1 MKVLKILNAIYKVTS
16 SHEYNLGEYTLE
28 QGEILYF
35 EHISPKGMEGYIF
48 EVKRSFSPFVYPSQ
62 TLIDVEPGSSIKI
75 HGLRSDDS
83 DKLTLKQV
91 ALQHCSYP
99 TESELRVYLTT
110 KQGI

>member
-1 MKVLKILNAIYKVTS
+1 MKLIKISDILYTVIV
-16 SHEYNLGEYTLE
+16 SHEYNLGAYTLG

-35 EHISPKGMEGYIF
+35 EHMSSKGMEGYIF
-48 EVKRSFSPFVYPSQ
+48 EVKRSFSPFVYPPQ
-62 TLIDVEPGSSIKI
+62 TLIEVEPGSSIKI

-83 DKLTLKQV
+83 DKFTLKQV

-99 TESELRVYLTT
+99 TESELREYLAA